1 MDSTNSGATS
11 LESLQLCLRL
21 AAAPNHEAYKVT
33 LELGEIDLV
42 VEAIDRD
49 LRGAI
54 HGAAH
59 RCASRLRQR
68 GYVVTSAEI
77 VRALEEAIA
86 QSDLGLRPS
95 VQGVQGARDLN

>member
-1 MDSTNSGATS
+1 MDSTNSRATA

-21 AAAPNHEAYKVT
+21 AAAPDNGAYKVT
-33 LELGEIDLV
+33 LELAEIDLV

-54 HGAAH
+54 HGAAR
-59 RCASRLRQR
+59 RCASGLRQR
-68 GYVVTSAEI
+68 GYSVTSAEI

-86 QSDLGLRPS
+86 QSDLALRT
-95 VQGVQGARDLN
+95 RRHDLN